1 MRMPRRNVLL
11 AVALAGVAAGLA
23 YFISGLVYV
32 PDVTRFEA
40 TGELRKT
47 EYRVG
52 ERITVE
58 PFLTYTGSRRVTIY
72 SARPLLF
79 VEVHSAENVRIL
91 QLTQMVED
99 LRQFHTLEPNVP
111 YNEKDRWPP
120 ATSYSMA
127 YSFSL
132 EQAGRYKVVVRADFG
147 LDEHP
152 SLHVYSEPI
161 WVEVTG

>member
-11 AVALAGVAAGLA
+11 VVALAGVAAGLA

-47 EYRVG
+47 EYSVG
-52 ERITVE
+52 ESIWIE

-79 VEVHSAENVRIL
+79 VDVHSAENVR
-91 QLTQMVED
+91 TVTGMVD
-99 LRQFHTLEPNVP
+99 NVKQFHTLEPNVP

-127 YSFSL
+127 YRFSL

-161 WVEVTG
+161 WVEVIG